1 MRLYMNKQGEWV
13 GTQAEAKK
21 IKADMVDVPTDK
33 PNLLKWLNTFTGAID
48 DAAKHQPIVMK
59 DGRPALVLGSNLDSK
74 PDPGTV
80 ARKPHKYDFWDNIRD
95 VAENCSLTDFNVA
108 LAVFMDRVHDIADK
122 QKETQ
127 Q

>member
-21 IKADMVDVPTDK
+21 IGANMVEVPTDK
-33 PNLLKWLNTFTGAID
+33 PNLLKWLNTFTGKID
-48 DAAKHQPIVMK
+48 EAAQEVI
-59 DGRPALVLGSNLDSK
+59 DSK
-74 PDPGTV
+74 PTPGGVTLK
-80 ARKPHKYDFWDNIRD
+80 AHRWDTIREC
-95 VAENCSLTDFNVA
+95 AEKATINDMTVA
-108 LAVFMDRVHDIADK
+108 LAVYMDRVLDIADK

>member
-21 IKADMVDVPTDK
+21 ISASMVDVPTDK

-48 DAAKHQPIVMK
+48 VAAKEVI
-59 DGRPALVLGSNLDSK
+59 DSK
-74 PDPGTV
+74 PKTRTV
-80 ARKPHKYDFWDNIRD
+80 TQKAHAWETIRECAQKASID
-95 VAENCSLTDFNVA
+95 DMTVA
-108 LAVFMDRVHDIADK
+108 LAVYMDRVQDIADK

>member
-21 IKADMVDVPTDK
+21 IGANMVEVPTDK
-33 PNLLKWLNTFTGAID
+33 PNLLKWLNTFTSKIDEAAEEVIENKPKPGGVTLKAHRWDTIRECAEKATID
-48 DAAKHQPIVMK
+48 DM
-59 DGRPALVLGSNLDSK
+59 
-74 PDPGTV
+74 T
-80 ARKPHKYDFWDNIRD
+80 
-95 VAENCSLTDFNVA
+95 VA
-108 LAVFMDRVHDIADK
+108 LAVYMDRVLDIADK

>member
-21 IKADMVDVPTDK
+21 ISASMVDVPTDK

-48 DAAKHQPIVMK
+48 DAAKEVMQDK
-59 DGRPALVLGSNLDSK
+59 PKPGRVTQKAHAWE
-74 PDPGTV
+74 T
-80 ARKPHKYDFWDNIRD
+80 IRECAQKASID
-95 VAENCSLTDFNVA
+95 DMTVA
-108 LAVFMDRVHDIADK
+108 LAILMDRVQDIADK

>member
-21 IKADMVDVPTDK
+21 IGANMVEVPSDK
-33 PNLLKWLNTFTGAID
+33 PNLLKWLNTFTSKIDEAAEEVIENKPKPSGVTLKAHRWDTIRECAEKATID
-48 DAAKHQPIVMK
+48 DM
-59 DGRPALVLGSNLDSK
+59 
-74 PDPGTV
+74 T
-80 ARKPHKYDFWDNIRD
+80 
-95 VAENCSLTDFNVA
+95 VA
-108 LAVFMDRVHDIADK
+108 LAVYMDRVLDIADK

>member
-21 IKADMVDVPTDK
+21 IGANMVEVPTDK
-33 PNLLKWLNTFTGAID
+33 PNLLKWLNTFTSKID
-48 DAAKHQPIVMK
+48 EAAEEVI
-59 DGRPALVLGSNLDSK
+59 NNK
-74 PDPGTV
+74 PKPGGVTLK
-80 ARKPHKYDFWDNIRD
+80 AHAWDTIREC
-95 VAENCSLTDFNVA
+95 AEKATINDMTVA
-108 LAVFMDRVHDIADK
+108 LAVYMDRVLDIADK

>member
-21 IKADMVDVPTDK
+21 ISASMVDVPTDK

-48 DAAKHQPIVMK
+48 VAAKEVMQDKPKTRTVTQKAHAWDTIMQCAKNASINDLTMALIV
-59 DGRPALVLGSNLDSK
+59 
-74 PDPGTV
+74 
-80 ARKPHKYDFWDNIRD
+80 Y
-95 VAENCSLTDFNVA
+95 
-108 LAVFMDRVHDIADK
+108 MDRVQDIADK

>member
-21 IKADMVDVPTDK
+21 IGATMVEVPTDK
-33 PNLLKWLNTFTGAID
+33 PNLLKWLNTFTGKMDEAAEEVIENKPKPGGVTLKAHAWVKIRECAEKATID
-48 DAAKHQPIVMK
+48 DM
-59 DGRPALVLGSNLDSK
+59 
-74 PDPGTV
+74 T
-80 ARKPHKYDFWDNIRD
+80 
-95 VAENCSLTDFNVA
+95 VA
-108 LAVFMDRVHDIADK
+108 LAVYMDRVLDIADK

>member
-21 IKADMVDVPTDK
+21 IGANMVEVPTDK
-33 PNLLKWLNTFTGAID
+33 PNLLKWLNTFTGKID
-48 DAAKHQPIVMK
+48 EAAEEVIENKT
-59 DGRPALVLGSNLDSK
+59 K
-74 PDPGTV
+74 PGGVTLK
-80 ARKPHKYDFWDNIRD
+80 AHAWDTIREC
-95 VAENCSLTDFNVA
+95 AEKATINDMTVA
-108 LAVFMDRVHDIADK
+108 LAVYMDRVLDIADK

>member
-1 MRLYMNKQGEWV
+1 MNKLGEWV

-21 IKADMVDVPTDK
+21 IGASMVDVPTDK

-48 DAAKHQPIVMK
+48 DAAKEVIEDKPKPGRVTQKAHAWDTIMQCAKNASINDLTMALIV
-59 DGRPALVLGSNLDSK
+59 
-74 PDPGTV
+74 
-80 ARKPHKYDFWDNIRD
+80 Y
-95 VAENCSLTDFNVA
+95 
-108 LAVFMDRVHDIADK
+108 MDRVQDIADK

>member
-1 MRLYMNKQGEWV
+1 MSRGRGTTVRLYMNKQGEWV

-21 IKADMVDVPTDK
+21 ISADMVDVPTDK
-33 PNLLKWLNTFTGAID
+33 PNLLKWLNTFTGKID
-48 DAAKHQPIVMK
+48 LSEIPPLDAAKETE
-59 DGRPALVLGSNLDSK
+59 
-74 PDPGTV
+74 TV